1 MGEEF
6 IVESG
11 YDGYVFLGWAK
22 GQFEAEN
29 GEKRSYFN
37 MYVLSPVSTYQSEDY
52 EASGYKAEKKKCLSE
67 EVWKDLSQVEGAGQ
81 VTVTLTVKS
90 GMERVLA
97 SDRTTSVTDRG
108 SSVEEETVLT
118 GSGGSQEAVLLS
130 RRYPTF
136 QGALVVCQGGDDPA
150 IRLLMTQAVSAL
162 TGLGA
167 DRVTVCKGAG

>member
-29 GEKRSYFN
+29 GEKRPYFN

-67 EVWKDLSQVEGAGQ
+67 EVWKDLNPGDKVRLFFDDKGRVVEA
-81 VTVTLTVKS
+81 
-90 GMERVLA
+90 
-97 SDRTTSVTDRG
+97 
-108 SSVEEETVLT
+108 
-118 GSGGSQEAVLLS
+118 
-130 RRYPTF
+130 
-136 QGALVVCQGGDDPA
+136 ALDG
-150 IRLLMTQAVSAL
+150 
-162 TGLGA
+162 
-167 DRVTVCKGAG
+167 